1 MENKKNGMAVMI
13 AIIFLYLVAIGGSIL
28 GGFLLEA
35 WYGVLLFAASLVWI
49 CIGWIFLLG
58 LKVLGPQ
65 EALVLTLF
73 GRYIGTLKEAGF
85 YYVNPFCVS
94 VNPAAKTKLSQSGDV
109 DGGPQKVPVL
119 YSTANAGLDVQLAS
133 RKISLKVM
141 TLNNNR
147 QKINDCLGNPVEIGI
162 AVTWRVVDTCL
173 LYTSI
178 VVSVEN

>member
-73 GRYIGTLKEAGF
+73 GRYIGTLKEAAF
-85 YYVNPFCVS
+85 
-94 VNPAAKTKLSQSGDV
+94 T
-109 DGGPQKVPVL
+109 
-119 YSTANAGLDVQLAS
+119 
-133 RKISLKVM
+133 M
-141 TLNNNR
+141 
-147 QKINDCLGNPVEIGI
+147 
-162 AVTWRVVDTCL
+162 
-173 LYTSI
+173 
-178 VVSVEN
+178 